1 MTLLTSIDIPQ
12 ATRPIT
18 YDDRLLFVGS
28 CFSDAISAQLAQ
40 YCFRLTAN
48 PFGPLFNPL
57 SILEALQLTEVPEL
71 IEWGGLYHSMSHHGQ
86 CSAPT
91 KDETSR
97 LCQAAIDSMQQA
109 FNDASV
115 VFITFG
121 TAWVYELKEGVSGLV
136 DEGVSGLVANC
147 HKMPKEWFTRRRLTV
162 DEIVK
167 PWQAFIEAH
176 PDKHFV
182 FTVSPVRHVKD
193 GLHENQLSK
202 AILLQAIDV
211 MANGEGR
218 MANAHYFPSYE
229 IVLDELRDYRFY
241 AADLVHLNDMGIQ
254 YVFERFCDTYF
265 DDATR
270 EDMRLLHQYWLQSH
284 HRLLHPDS
292 EESKAFLNRLSAQ
305 REQLHQR
312 FDWI

>member
-71 IEWGGLYHSMSHHGQ
+71 IEWVGLYHSMLHHGQ

-91 KDETSR
+91 KEETSR
-97 LCQAAIDSMQQA
+97 LCQAAINSMQQA

-167 PWQAFIEAH
+167 PWQAFIQAH
-176 PDKHFV
+176 PDKQFV

-193 GLHENQLSK
+193 GLHQNQLSK
-202 AILLQAIDV
+202 AILLEAIEQLD
-211 MANGEGR
+211 AQ
-218 MANAHYFPSYE
+218 YFPSYE

-241 AADLVHLNDMGIQ
+241 ASDLVHVNEIGAQ
-254 YVFERFCDTYF
+254 YVFERFCDTF
-265 DDATR
+265 FPPATR
-270 EDMRLLHQYWLQSH
+270 QDMHLLHQYWLQSH

-292 EESKAFLNRLSAQ
+292 EESKAFLNRLAAQ

-312 FDWI
+312 FSWI

>member
-71 IEWGGLYHSMSHHGQ
+71 IEWGGLYHSMLHHGQ

-91 KDETSR
+91 KDETYR

-136 DEGVSGLVANC
+136 ANC

-167 PWQAFIEAH
+167 PWQAFIQAH
-176 PDKHFV
+176 PDKQFV

-193 GLHENQLSK
+193 GLHQNQLSK
-202 AILLQAIDV
+202 AILLESIEQLEAQ
-211 MANGEGR
+211 
-218 MANAHYFPSYE
+218 YFPSYE

-241 AADLVHLNDMGIQ
+241 ASDLVHVNEIGAQ
-254 YVFERFCDTYF
+254 YVFERFCDTF
-265 DDATR
+265 FHPATR
-270 EDMRLLHQYWLQSH
+270 QDMHLLHQYWLQSH

>member
-71 IEWGGLYHSMSHHGQ
+71 IEWGGLYHSMLHHGQ

-91 KDETSR
+91 KDETYR

-136 DEGVSGLVANC
+136 D
-147 HKMPKEWFTRRRLTV
+147 
-162 DEIVK
+162 
-167 PWQAFIEAH
+167 
-176 PDKHFV
+176 
-182 FTVSPVRHVKD
+182 
-193 GLHENQLSK
+193 
-202 AILLQAIDV
+202 
-211 MANGEGR
+211 
-218 MANAHYFPSYE
+218 
-229 IVLDELRDYRFY
+229 
-241 AADLVHLNDMGIQ
+241 
-254 YVFERFCDTYF
+254 
-265 DDATR
+265 
-270 EDMRLLHQYWLQSH
+270 
-284 HRLLHPDS
+284 
-292 EESKAFLNRLSAQ
+292 
-305 REQLHQR
+305 
-312 FDWI
+312 

>member
-71 IEWGGLYHSMSHHGQ
+71 IEWGGLYHSMLHHGQ

-136 DEGVSGLVANC
+136 ANC

-167 PWQAFIEAH
+167 PWQAFIQAH
-176 PDKHFV
+176 PDKQFV

-193 GLHENQLSK
+193 GLHQNQLSK
-202 AILLQAIDV
+202 AILLESIEQLDAQ
-211 MANGEGR
+211 
-218 MANAHYFPSYE
+218 YFPSYE

-241 AADLVHLNDMGIQ
+241 ASDLVHVNEIGAQ
-254 YVFERFCDTYF
+254 YVFERFCDTF
-265 DDATR
+265 FHPATR
-270 EDMRLLHQYWLQSH
+270 QDMHLLHQYWLQSH

-292 EESKAFLNRLSAQ
+292 EESKAFLNRLAAQ
-305 REQLHQR
+305 REQLRQR

>member
-91 KDETSR
+91 KDETYR

-167 PWQAFIEAH
+167 PWQAFIQAH
-176 PDKHFV
+176 PDKQFV

-193 GLHENQLSK
+193 GLHQNQLSK
-202 AILLQAIDV
+202 AILLETIEQLDAQ
-211 MANGEGR
+211 
-218 MANAHYFPSYE
+218 YFPSYE

-241 AADLVHLNDMGIQ
+241 ASDLVHVNEIGAQ
-254 YVFERFCDTYF
+254 YVFERFCDTF
-265 DDATR
+265 FHPATR
-270 EDMRLLHQYWLQSH
+270 QDMHLLHQYWLQSH

-292 EESKAFLNRLSAQ
+292 EESKAFLNRLAAQ

-312 FDWI
+312 FSWI